1 MNIAMILVTIDYGK
15 ILNCITRATIIGD
28 IDLFERIL
36 LADADITLQDNK
48 GLTALDYAHSV
59 SHQRIL
65 SMLHFF

>member
-1 MNIAMILVTIDYGK
+1 MNIVMILVTINYGK
-15 ILNCITRATIIGD
+15 FLNCITRATIIGD

-59 SHQRIL
+59 SHK
-65 SMLHFF
+65 